1 VNFRRKGGG
10 SPLNSDLLRPM
21 TTSLSGAIL
30 LFANK
35 KSVPEEDIKKYI
47 SGNFVAKQRL
57 HEKQPPTL
65 HKKAQ
70 LETKESH

>member
-1 VNFRRKGGG
+1 
-10 SPLNSDLLRPM
+10 M